1 MEFRVLSS
9 SYNHNN
15 RLSQDNES
23 GEWEMSGSQSLIFEV
38 TPYGLSEIEFDDGNR
53 FSGYRKPLSGKERD
67 NEIYVAKLY
76 VQRSDSTGSIGEQF
90 VINQSGQKKYRE
102 RYISYDPDINKH
114 NDYNDELMCV
124 ININCKIPG
133 REFDELVSFIRN
145 GVNPTKISIFF
156 GMLMDSKVLSYGLG
170 PETLEWN
177 TENGSQHGFEDIN
190 FEFKEIIDGPELEYL
205 DDVYTRNMKYTLTSI
220 DSNIS
225 SLKNIILESR
235 KNVYWITVL
244 IVVFLVSYFFRK

>member
-15 RLSQDNES
+15 RLSQDIET

-38 TPYGLSEIEFDDGNR
+38 TPDGLYDIEFDDGNR
-53 FSGYRKPLSGKERD
+53 FRRYIKNPSGKERD
-67 NEIYVAKLY
+67 NEIYIAKLY
-76 VQRSDSTGSIGEQF
+76 VQRSDFTGNMIDQF
-90 VINQSGQKKYRE
+90 VTSKSGKKIYRE

-114 NDYNDELMCV
+114 NDFNDELMCV

-145 GVNPTKISIFF
+145 GINPTKISLYF
-156 GMLMDSKVLSYGLG
+156 GVLIDSNVLSYGLG
-170 PETLEWN
+170 PDTLKWN

-190 FEFKEIIDGPELEYL
+190 FEFKEIIGGPELEYL
-205 DDVYTRNMKYTLTSI
+205 DDVYTRNMKYNLKNI
-220 DSNIS
+220 DNNIS

-235 KNVYWITVL
+235 KNVYWIIIL
-244 IVVFLVSYFFRK
+244 IFIFLVSYFIRK